1 MTCLLR
7 LKKKKIFVRAG
18 RGVVTMTEEKTM
30 IEEMILRV
38 AEKRNKF
45 FFLLLLFFRLL
56 KLCFKLNSTFTFRDS

>member
-7 LKKKKIFVRAG
+7 FKKNKIFVRAG

-45 FFLLLLFFRLL
+45 FSCYFYF
-56 KLCFKLNSTFTFRDS
+56 SG